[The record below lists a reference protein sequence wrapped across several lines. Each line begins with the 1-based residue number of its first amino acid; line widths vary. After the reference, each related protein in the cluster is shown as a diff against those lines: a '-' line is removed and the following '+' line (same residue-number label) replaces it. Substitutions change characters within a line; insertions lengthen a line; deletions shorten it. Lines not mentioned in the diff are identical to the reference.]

1 MSMESATGASPQML
15 PHDERRRSQRVIL
28 RVGVKLHVSIEGK
41 PNLVAAF
48 TANVNDHGAL
58 LVSPE
63 SFQQDERFVLEH
75 NHSRQRVGCRVTRK
89 PQPGPDGFQI
99 GVEFDE
105 AAPGFWHIA
114 FPPTNWKAQT

>member
-1 MSMESATGASPQML
+1 MSIESAAGAAPQML

-28 RVGVKLHVSIEGK
+28 RVGVKLHVSIAGK

-63 SFQQDERFVLEH
+63 SFQQDERFIMEH
-75 NHSRQRVGCRVTRK
+75 NHSRQRIGCRVTRS

-114 FPPTNWKAQT
+114 FPPTNWKAET